1 MGTFTTS
8 AIESNGTE
16 KDFFALIYAAI
27 KSIDENITMNLTQWD
42 SEENDYVTIN
52 NATPSDI
59 VYTMWKYVNYDFI
72 LDSTNNVHLKF
83 QTVNS
88 HKSWDRGN
96 NVPVSNCYNIGIYCD
111 AQTLAASSTM
121 DSETWRSDSDQVLQF
136 IYPSEYGE
144 NWGNVH
150 WDDMLARKI
159 IFSKYVSDNICIYWF
174 ASYNVSDWRSSMFSF
189 TKFKDTNG
197 NWKWAAGITGPSVFG
212 LGNICDATGENV
224 YDFSNMFSYEA
235 RTGYLDFISHT
246 SFLSGGTKAF
256 SSADIYDCT
265 TVNFGDTLSL
275 KDGANFLAIGSHSMV
290 PLN

>member
-1 MGTFTTS
+1 MGTFTTTT
-8 AIESNGTE
+8 IESNGTE
-16 KDFFALIYAAI
+16 KDFFALIYATI

-52 NATPSDI
+52 NAIPSDI

-72 LDSTNNVHLKF
+72 LDSTNNAILRF
-83 QTVNS
+83 QTNNS
-88 HKSWDRGN
+88 HKGWYEKVS
-96 NVPVSNCYNIGIYCD
+96 SNCYNLGFYCGN
-111 AQTLAASSTM
+111 QTLAV
-121 DSETWRSDSDQVLQF
+121 SENMNSATWRNDNQVLAF
-136 IYPSEYGE
+136 IYPSEQGE
-144 NWGNVH
+144 GFADVGVNDRV
-150 WDDMLARKI
+150 ARKI

-174 ASYNVSDWRSSMFSF
+174 APYNVSDWRSSMFSF

-197 NWKWAAGITGPSVFG
+197 NWKWAAGITGPDIFG
-212 LGNICDATGENV
+212 LGTICDATGENV
-224 YDFSNMFSYEA
+224 YDFTNMFSYEA

-256 SSADIYDCT
+256 SSSDIYDCT

-290 PLN
+290 PLS

>member
-1 MGTFTTS
+1 MGTFTTT

-72 LDSTNNVHLKF
+72 LDSTNNVILRF
-83 QTVNS
+83 QTNNS
-88 HKSWDRGN
+88 HKGWYEK
-96 NVPVSNCYNIGIYCD
+96 VPSNCYNLGFYCGN
-111 AQTLAASSTM
+111 QTLAVSENM
-121 DSETWRSDSDQVLQF
+121 DSATWRNDNQVLAF
-136 IYPSEYGE
+136 IYPSEQGE
-144 NWGNVH
+144 QFADVGVNDRV
-150 WDDMLARKI
+150 ARKI
-159 IFSKYVSDNICIYWF
+159 IFSKYVSDNICICWF
-174 ASYNVSDWRSSMFSF
+174 GSYNVSDWKSSIFSF

-197 NWKWAAGITGPSVFG
+197 NWKWAAGITGPSAFG
-212 LGNICDATGENV
+212 LGNICDATGENI

-246 SFLSGGTKAF
+246 NFLSAGTKAF

-290 PLN
+290 PLS